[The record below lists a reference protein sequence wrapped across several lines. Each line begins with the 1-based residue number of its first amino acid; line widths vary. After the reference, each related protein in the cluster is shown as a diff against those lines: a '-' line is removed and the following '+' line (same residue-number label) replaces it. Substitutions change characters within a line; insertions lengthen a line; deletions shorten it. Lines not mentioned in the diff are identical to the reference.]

1 MSDTAVA
8 LCPTGHRAHEKP
20 LLANQ
25 DSRETDGMLLS
36 WAASGMLDVS
46 EFFDLIGTGVD
57 VNCRDSDGQTP
68 LMLAT
73 AAGFVHTSRFLVELG
88 ADVHASD
95 ARGRT
100 PLNLAASATA
110 AEITAAV
117 EALEDRRIAEE
128 HLLEAAARG
137 DTPGVES
144 SIQLGVDI
152 DCRDT
157 RGRTPLM
164 RAAMLSHSGTAKVL
178 LDRGADPL
186 VRDSTGMDACA
197 LVRLSQLG
205 VLSDA

>member
-8 LCPTGHRAHEKP
+8 MCPTGHIDRDRP
-20 LLANQ
+20 LTATQ
-25 DSRETDGMLLS
+25 DSRETDSMLLS

-57 VNCRDSDGQTP
+57 VNCRDSEGQTP

-88 ADVHASD
+88 ADVHASN

-100 PLNLAASATA
+100 PLNLANSATV
-110 AEITAAV
+110 AEITAAA
-117 EALEDRRIAEE
+117 EALEERRLAEE
-128 HLLEAAARG
+128 NLLEAAARG
-137 DTPGVES
+137 DTAGTEA
-144 SIQLGVDI
+144 SIKLGVDI

-164 RAAMLSHSGTAKVL
+164 RAAMLSHSGTVKVL
-178 LDRGADPL
+178 LDGGADPL
-186 VRDSTGMDACA
+186 IRDSAGMDACA
-197 LVRLSQLG
+197 LVRLSRHGL
-205 VLSDA
+205 VSDA